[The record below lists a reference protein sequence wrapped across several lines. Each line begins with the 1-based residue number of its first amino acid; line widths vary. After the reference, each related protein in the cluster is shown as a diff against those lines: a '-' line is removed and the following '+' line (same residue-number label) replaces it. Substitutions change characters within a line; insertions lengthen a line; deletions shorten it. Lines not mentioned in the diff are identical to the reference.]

1 MAAKDLYE
9 KDFYKILGLG
19 KSASGDEIKKK
30 YRSLARELHP
40 DKTKGDAAMEE
51 KFKAVSEAYDILSDG
66 KKRAEYDQARDMF
79 ERGGFRAPQG
89 GQNFQGGDFSD
100 IFGGGNPQDIFANL
114 FGGGGR
120 RGPRKGQDLQ
130 TEATIT
136 FKEAAFGTTLELR
149 LSADGGPSQTI
160 SARVPAG
167 VNDGAKIRV
176 KGKGSKGDAGPGDL
190 FIMLHVKPHAIF
202 SRKGENIAITVPVT
216 FTEAALGA
224 DIKVPTLTGEEVTL
238 RLSPGTSNGRVL
250 RVKGRGISK
259 GATTGDLLVTV
270 EVQVPSQL
278 DEIATEALKKYAEAT
293 SEIDVRAELKP
304 EEKVAAIRELT
315 RQGKR
320 VAMVGDGVNDAPSLA
335 VAYIGVAMGAR
346 GSDAALEQADVVL
359 MHDRLENF
367 LAAFRLSQRAQRIIR
382 QNLVLSLGTVAV
394 LVVMALLG
402 KIPLTLGVIGHEG
415 STVVVVMN
423 SLRLLFGKNEVFKSK
438 PS

>member
-9 KDFYKILGLG
+9 KDFYKILGIG
-19 KSASGDEIKKK
+19 KSATGDEIKKK

-79 ERGGFRAPQG
+79 ERGGMRAPQG

-149 LSADGGPSQTI
+149 LSTDGGPSQNI

-176 KGKGSKGDAGPGDL
+176 KGKGSKGEAGPGDL
-190 FIMLHVKPHAIF
+190 FILLHVKPHAIF
-202 SRKGENIAITVPVT
+202 SRKGENIALTVPVT
-216 FTEAALGA
+216 FTEATLGG
-224 DIKVPTLTGEEVTL
+224 DIKVPTLAGDEVTL
-238 RLSPGTSNGRVL
+238 RIAPGTSNGRVL
-250 RVKGRGISK
+250 RVKGRGITK
-259 GATTGDLLVTV
+259 GTTVGDLLVTI
-270 EVQVPSQL
+270 EVQVPQRVEGEAL
-278 DEIATEALKKYAEAT
+278 EALKKYAEAT
-293 SEIDVRAELKP
+293 ADQEVRKDFNT
-304 EEKVAAIRELT
+304 K
-315 RQGKR
+315 
-320 VAMVGDGVNDAPSLA
+320 
-335 VAYIGVAMGAR
+335 
-346 GSDAALEQADVVL
+346 ALQ
-359 MHDRLENF
+359 
-367 LAAFRLSQRAQRIIR
+367 
-382 QNLVLSLGTVAV
+382 
-394 LVVMALLG
+394 
-402 KIPLTLGVIGHEG
+402 
-415 STVVVVMN
+415 
-423 SLRLLFGKNEVFKSK
+423 
-438 PS
+438 